1 MVEHGSL
8 VAFVTHESGAYGRLC
23 DEHNWCRFY
32 VLTFTFDDS
41 VGVVWRT
48 LASGAQLLIGMPD
61 AWLDPHYLLQK
72 LSAHSVN
79 SLWGVPSPFAIVMDV
94 AQNVLP
100 SSLTDLHLSGE
111 ALPPHLVKR
120 IFANGFIHLFNP
132 YGPAECTINTHAH
145 QVRQIDVNAA
155 SVPIGIPLPN
165 TTGCVLQK
173 HRTLVPIGVAG
184 ELYAGGPKVV
194 RGYVGRADLTSEAF
208 LWTKE
213 VAGRIYKTG
222 DRVRWHS
229 DGNLEYLGRVDFQ
242 IKLNGQRIEMGE
254 VEAVV
259 QQANR
264 VQDALVMLQTNTAG
278 IDRLVAYVVPDAV
291 VVQDVTDTCRAVLP
305 GYMVPSSVAGLACW
319 PLTASGK
326 INRALLPLPTEH
338 IDVQHSHNMQGVN
351 QQIAEHVCS
360 VVSSVLH
367 LKQVHITNHFFRDL
381 GGTSLLAVQ
390 VMNALR
396 QEGLQFH
403 SVRLLFKH
411 PVLLDFVAS
420 TYDIGEPESTFDTTM
435 SQEFVEQ
442 RRSCVCVTLICLV
455 QVIAGTLVTLLLCVT
470 PVALVNYLHVVVHSV
485 VHDVGHGVGPSLAF
499 QALVGGSLTVVGAI
513 SVLLLAV
520 IMKWLLIGRLS
531 PSQHRVYSCFFI
543 RWWLSQRAI
552 SSLPVR
558 FVCSFV
564 RDTPILA
571 LFYSLLGAR
580 LGSNCRIAGTGLSH
594 CAPHYASLLLCASQL
609 SMTFPRCPSLS
620 VPLSACSPS
629 SLCLLL
635 SSCRCASHCLC
646 LAVSLTVPYA
656 QVQVERD
663 IQCRIGI

>member
-61 AWLDPHYLLQK
+61 AWLDPHYLLQQ

-173 HRTLVPIGVAG
+173 HHTLVPIGVAG

-305 GYMVPSSVAGLACW
+305 GYMVPLSVAGLACW

-326 INRALLPLPTEH
+326 INRALLPPASNILTRAVSTGEVVSLQGETEML
-338 IDVQHSHNMQGVN
+338 V
-351 QQIAEHVCS
+351 AEVCAAVLAVDIEQLGRSTNLMEVGLNSLRAVVLHRALQKRELHGIKS
-360 VVSSVLH
+360 VVSVLTYPTIAELAAMVQTNDNSMGQLRH
-367 LKQVHITNHFFRDL
+367 KQ
-381 GGTSLLAVQ
+381 Q
-390 VMNALR
+390 M
-396 QEGLQFH
+396 EG
-403 SVRLLFKH
+403 
-411 PVLLDFVAS
+411 VL
-420 TYDIGEPESTFDTTM
+420 
-435 SQEFVEQ
+435 
-442 RRSCVCVTLICLV
+442 
-455 QVIAGTLVTLLLCVT
+455 
-470 PVALVNYLHVVVHSV
+470 PVALFHLSYDSYV
-485 VHDVGHGVGPSLAF
+485 
-499 QALVGGSLTVVGAI
+499 
-513 SVLLLAV
+513 
-520 IMKWLLIGRLS
+520 WLLQS
-531 PSQHRVYSCFFI
+531 
-543 RWWLSQRAI
+543 
-552 SSLPVR
+552 
-558 FVCSFV
+558 
-564 RDTPILA
+564 
-571 LFYSLLGAR
+571 
-580 LGSNCRIAGTGLSH
+580 
-594 CAPHYASLLLCASQL
+594 
-609 SMTFPRCPSLS
+609 
-620 VPLSACSPS
+620 
-629 SLCLLL
+629 
-635 SSCRCASHCLC
+635 
-646 LAVSLTVPYA
+646 
-656 QVQVERD
+656 
-663 IQCRIGI
+663 

>member
-1 MVEHGSL
+1 MDYEHTRERPVSQG
-8 VAFVTHESGAYGRLC
+8 
-23 DEHNWCRFY
+23 
-32 VLTFTFDDS
+32 DS
-41 VGVVWRT
+41 IWFAVMGVK
-48 LASGAQLLIGMPD
+48 AQLTDAYKPRDPCDILVERLGGRTPQRPAGMPME
-61 AWLDPHYLLQK
+61 LYSMIEKCLQIECTK
-72 LSAHSVN
+72 R
-79 SLWGVPSPFAIVMDV
+79 PKI
-94 AQNVLP
+94 
-100 SSLTDLHLSGE
+100 TDL
-111 ALPPHLVKR
+111 
-120 IFANGFIHLFNP
+120 
-132 YGPAECTINTHAH
+132 
-145 QVRQIDVNAA
+145 
-155 SVPIGIPLPN
+155 
-165 TTGCVLQK
+165 
-173 HRTLVPIGVAG
+173 
-184 ELYAGGPKVV
+184 KVV
-194 RGYVGRADLTSEAF
+194 LATLE
-208 LWTKE
+208 
-213 VAGRIYKTG
+213 
-222 DRVRWHS
+222 
-229 DGNLEYLGRVDFQ
+229 GNSKPPMMDFH
-242 IKLNGQRIEMGE
+242 E
-254 VEAVV
+254 
-259 QQANR
+259 
-264 VQDALVMLQTNTAG
+264 
-278 IDRLVAYVVPDAV
+278 RLVAYVVPDDV

-442 RRSCVCVTLICLV
+442 RRSCVCATLICLV
-455 QVIAGTLVTLLLCVT
+455 QVSAGTLVTLLLCVT

-609 SMTFPRCPSLS
+609 SMTFPRCPSLN

-646 LAVSLTVPYA
+646 LVVSLTVPYA
-656 QVQVERD
+656 QVQVGRD